1 MIKSRIDT
9 SPDNFQRLMVRNNFQ
24 TPDILADHLGVAKC
38 TVYRWV
44 SGIQRIPVVVIRYLE
59 LKAKTQ

>member
-1 MIKSRIDT
+1 MIKTRVDT
-9 SPDNFQRLMVRNNFQ
+9 SPENFQRLMLANKMGE
-24 TPDILADHLGVAKC
+24 PDVLSDHLGVAKC

-59 LKAKTQ
+59 LKAKKS